1 MMRRAV
7 ACLALLA
14 GAAALATAVP
24 AGAADFDVG
33 RLMDLLKSQ
42 KAGKAT
48 FHETQHIAILERPV
62 ESTGELL
69 FTPPDRL
76 EKRSTGLNAERMVV
90 DRETLSIERGGRKQ
104 TLALREHPQIAVF
117 IESIRGTLAGDR
129 ASLEKTYKL
138 ALEGDAQ
145 RWRLVL
151 IPRDA
156 QLARIVSRIVISGNQ
171 AQVRRIEIE
180 QADGDRSVMVVT
192 PVSP

>member
-1 MMRRAV
+1 MMRRV
-7 ACLALLA
+7 AAWLALLA
-14 GAAALATAVP
+14 GAVIAN
-24 AGAADFDVG
+24 AADFDVG

-42 KAGKAT
+42 KPGKAT
-48 FHETQHIAILERPV
+48 FHETKHIAILERPV

-104 TLALREHPQIAVF
+104 TMALREHPQIAVF
-117 IESIRGTLAGDR
+117 VDSIRGTLAGDR
-129 ASLEKTYKL
+129 TSLEKTYTL
-138 ALEGDAQ
+138 SLEGDAQ
-145 RWRLVL
+145 NWRLVL
-151 IPRDA
+151 KPRDE
-156 QLARIVSRIVISGNQ
+156 QLKRIVARVVISGTQ

-180 QADGDRSVMVVT
+180 QADGDRSVMVVS